1 MATPKLNGKHG
12 EMITKM
18 YGKIGVLLTDV
29 VNIKDFQKEMKKDM
43 TRIHDNIT
51 DLKVSTKGYSEKIKA
66 VTDDLDEHKKEHQR
80 MFGKVVGILGVIAA
94 VLSLAVSVIF
104 NWIKK

>member
-1 MATPKLNGKHG
+1 MAAPKLNGKHG
-12 EMITKM
+12 EMITQM

-29 VNIKDFQKEMKKDM
+29 ANIKDTQKEMKGEISK
-43 TRIHDNIT
+43 IHDSVT
-51 DLKVSTKGYSEKIKA
+51 DLKVNTKGYSEKIKT

-80 MFGKVVGILGVIAA
+80 MFGKVIGILGVIAT
-94 VLSLAVSVIF
+94 VLSLAVSMIF